1 MSIHALIGVTT
12 RFESNINET
21 PLPRGRDVT
30 PLPTLPL
37 YLVHVGY
44 CVCYSRT
51 RVPFICYSSEG
62 ASERCV
68 RFSYGPTSIGRR
80 PRHPHERVSKRLPHL
95 YFQTMAKTPAK
106 TPAKT
111 KTRVKGAVAKTR
123 AKTRFKGNSRPT
135 IPEWVTGVHVSKGKF
150 RAQIRTGER
159 TMFIGRFPT
168 WQEAARA
175 FDAVAKVARGA

>member
-1 MSIHALIGVTT
+1 MTIHALVGVTT

-123 AKTRFKGNSRPT
+123 AKTRFKG
-135 IPEWVTGVHVSKGKF
+135 VDVSKGLC
-150 RAQIRTGER
+150 RAQIRMGER
-159 TMFIGRFPT
+159 MMFIGRFRT

-175 FDAVAKVARGA
+175 YDAVAKLIRGT